1 MFQVMATNRPLRLC
15 FEAIFICCLSAATSF
30 GATTELGRIVIPAN
44 SSAQTASA
52 GLQKLSGRNG
62 LLYIPTDHAEPL
74 PLLILLHKASGSA
87 SEWFGGSGSYAPYAD
102 KGHFIIL
109 APESPGQSWG
119 TGPKKWGYD
128 YLAINR
134 ALEEAFARCAIDRS
148 RLAIGGFSDGA
159 SYALSLG
166 LANGDV
172 FSYIVAFSPGF
183 IVRAQARG
191 RSGPK
196 GVEVPLVYI
205 AHGSSDNVLPI
216 ASTSRIFVS
225 SLRKNGYN
233 VEFREFSGGHYLSRQ
248 VADQAMSWL
257 ITAFMNAVQTQG
269 RSTAGAANDGTL
281 FGLAFIRSRTGMEHA
296 LRRFGRLARR

>member
-1 MFQVMATNRPLRLC
+1 MATNRLLRLR
-15 FEAIFICCLSAATSF
+15 FEAIFICCLSVATSF
-30 GATTELGRIVIPAN
+30 GATTELGRIVLPVN
-44 SSAQTASA
+44 SATQTTSA

-62 LLYIPTDHAEPL
+62 LLYIPMDHAEPL
-74 PLLILLHKASGSA
+74 PLLILLHKAGGSA
-87 SEWFGGSGSYAPYAD
+87 SEWFGGSGSYTPYAD
-102 KGHFIIL
+102 KGRFIIL

-119 TGPKKWGYD
+119 TGPKQWGYD

-134 ALEEAFARCAIDRS
+134 ALQDAFARCAIDRS
-148 RLAIGGFSDGA
+148 RIAIGGFSDGA

-172 FSYIVAFSPGF
+172 FSYVIAFSPGY

-196 GVEVPLVYI
+196 GVEIPLIYI
-205 AHGSSDNVLPI
+205 AHGQSDNVLPI

-233 VEFREFSGGHYLSRQ
+233 VEFREFSGGHHLSRQ

-257 ITAFMNAVQTQG
+257 IRAFHER
-269 RSTAGAANDGTL
+269 RSNP
-281 FGLAFIRSRTGMEHA
+281 IEINSRRS
-296 LRRFGRLARR
+296 

>member
-1 MFQVMATNRPLRLC
+1 MATNCLLRLR
-15 FEAIFICCLSAATSF
+15 FEAMFICLSVATSF
-30 GATTELGRIVIPAN
+30 GATAEPGRIVIPAK
-44 SSAQTASA
+44 SSTQTTSA

-62 LLYIPTDHAEPL
+62 LLYIPTAHAEPL
-74 PLLILLHKASGSA
+74 PLLILLHKAGGSA
-87 SEWFGGSGSYAPYAD
+87 SEWFSGAGSYARYAD
-102 KGHFIIL
+102 KGRFIIL

-119 TGPKKWGYD
+119 TGPKNWGYE
-128 YLAINR
+128 YVAINR
-134 ALEEAFARCAIDRS
+134 ALEEAFARCAIDRN

-172 FSYIVAFSPGF
+172 FSYIIAFSPGY

-191 RSGPK
+191 RLGPR

-205 AHGSSDNVLPI
+205 AHGTGDNVLPI
-216 ASTSRIFVS
+216 GSTSRIFVS

-233 VEFREFSGGHYLSRQ
+233 VEFREFSGGHHASRQ

-257 ITAFMNAVQTQG
+257 TTAFHQ
-269 RSTAGAANDGTL
+269 
-281 FGLAFIRSRTGMEHA
+281 
-296 LRRFGRLARR
+296 RR

>member
-1 MFQVMATNRPLRLC
+1 MALLQSGL
-15 FEAIFICCLSAATSF
+15 A
-30 GATTELGRIVIPAN
+30 GAD
-44 SSAQTASA
+44 
-52 GLQKLSGRNG
+52 
-62 LLYIPTDHAEPL
+62 PT
-74 PLLILLHKASGSA
+74 
-87 SEWFGGSGSYAPYAD
+87 PYAD
-102 KGHFIIL
+102 KGRFIIL

-119 TGPKKWGYD
+119 TGPKNWGYD

-166 LANGDV
+166 LAKGDV
-172 FSYIVAFSPGF
+172 FSYIIACSPGF

-191 RSGPK
+191 RQGPR

-233 VEFREFSGGHYLSRQ
+233 VEFREFAGGHHVSRQ

-257 ITAFMNAVQTQG
+257 TTAFRQR
-269 RSTAGAANDGTL
+269 RSNQNKID
-281 FGLAFIRSRTGMEHA
+281 SRHS
-296 LRRFGRLARR
+296 

>member
-1 MFQVMATNRPLRLC
+1 MFQPMATNRLLRPR
-15 FEAIFICCLSAATSF
+15 FEAIFICCLGVATSF
-30 GATTELGRIVIPAN
+30 AASTELGRIVLPVN
-44 SSAQTASA
+44 SSTQTAST

-62 LLYIPTDHAEPL
+62 LLYIPPDHGEPL
-74 PLLILLHKASGSA
+74 PLLILLHKAGGSA
-87 SEWFGGSGSYAPYAD
+87 SEWFSGSGSYAAYAD
-102 KGHFIIL
+102 KGRFIIL

-119 TGPKKWGYD
+119 TGPKNWGYD

-148 RLAIGGFSDGA
+148 RIAIGGFSDGA

-172 FSYIVAFSPGF
+172 FSYVIAFSPGY

-196 GVEVPLVYI
+196 GVEIPLVYI
-205 AHGSSDNVLPI
+205 AHGQSDNVLPI

-233 VEFREFSGGHYLSRQ
+233 VEFREFSGGHHLSRQ

-257 ITAFMNAVQTQG
+257 ITAFHER
-269 RSTAGAANDGTL
+269 RSNPIKIDNR
-281 FGLAFIRSRTGMEHA
+281 RS
-296 LRRFGRLARR
+296 

>member
-1 MFQVMATNRPLRLC
+1 MTTNRLLRLR
-15 FEAIFICCLSAATSF
+15 FETIFICCLSVATSF
-30 GATTELGRIVIPAN
+30 GGTTELGRIVLPAH
-44 SSAQTASA
+44 SSTQMASA

-62 LLYIPTDHAEPL
+62 LLYIPTDYAEPL
-74 PLLILLHKASGSA
+74 PLLVLLHKAGGSA

-102 KGHFIIL
+102 KGRFIIL
-109 APESPGQSWG
+109 APESPNQSWG
-119 TGPKKWGYD
+119 TGAKKWGYD

-134 ALEEAFARCAIDRS
+134 ALEEAFARCAIDRN

-172 FSYIVAFSPGF
+172 FSYIIAFSPGY

-191 RSGPK
+191 RLGPR
-196 GVEVPLVYI
+196 GVEIPLVYI
-205 AHGSSDNVLPI
+205 AHGLSDNVLPI

-233 VEFREFSGGHYLSRQ
+233 VEFREFSGGHHVSRQ
-248 VADQAMSWL
+248 VADQTMSWL
-257 ITAFMNAVQTQG
+257 ITAFHER
-269 RSTAGAANDGTL
+269 RSNPGKIDSR
-281 FGLAFIRSRTGMEHA
+281 RS
-296 LRRFGRLARR
+296 